1 MTTIEFLVAT
11 MNQPHLTFFEKMNI
25 NTQAVIVNQ
34 LTHKTEG
41 SCVIPEK
48 EAVKCISYE
57 GKGLSKSRN
66 IALQQATADIVVVA
80 DDDVQYVD
88 DVVAI
93 IDTAY
98 QTYQEADMICFIVE
112 RTGTPT
118 PKKFRTT
125 SSEENYLSILKVSS
139 VEITFKR
146 SAIEEKGLLFNELIG
161 AGEALYCGEESAFLY
176 AALRAGLTVRYVP
189 IKIGTTDMSTSTWFS
204 SYNQQYFESKGA
216 AFYAMTSRWYRIL
229 MIQFI
234 IRKQKIVKGD
244 YTYFAVL
251 KMMSNGVKAYKKA
264 RDAK

>member
-1 MTTIEFLVAT
+1 
-11 MNQPHLTFFEKMNI
+11 MNI

-34 LTHKTEG
+34 LTHKTKG

-118 PKKFRTT
+118 PKNSAQLLVRKTT
-125 SSEENYLSILKVSS
+125 S
-139 VEITFKR
+139 
-146 SAIEEKGLLFNELIG
+146 
-161 AGEALYCGEESAFLY
+161 
-176 AALRAGLTVRYVP
+176 
-189 IKIGTTDMSTSTWFS
+189 
-204 SYNQQYFESKGA
+204 
-216 AFYAMTSRWYRIL
+216 
-229 MIQFI
+229 QF
-234 IRKQKIVKGD
+234 
-244 YTYFAVL
+244 
-251 KMMSNGVKAYKKA
+251 
-264 RDAK
+264 

>member
-1 MTTIEFLVAT
+1 MTTVEFLVAT
-11 MNQPHLTFFEKMNI
+11 MNQPDLTFFENMNI

-34 LTHKTEG
+34 LTEITEDA
-41 SCVIPEK
+41 CIIPEK

-80 DDDVQYVD
+80 DDDVEYVD
-88 DVVAI
+88 DVVTI
-93 IDTAY
+93 IDNAY
-98 QTYQEADMICFIVE
+98 QAYQDADVICFIVE

-118 PKKFRTT
+118 PKKFRAI

-139 VEITFKR
+139 VEVTFKR

-204 SYNQQYFESKGA
+204 TYNQQYFESKGA
-216 AFYAMTSRWYRIL
+216 AFYVMTSKWYGIL

-244 YTYFAVL
+244 YSYLAVL
-251 KMMSNGVKAYKKA
+251 KMMNNGVKVYKKA